1 MVNNNVLSVN
11 YDSTSSEEESDY
23 SDDDFVQEIDDEDLD
38 DRIQE
43 VSADLGGFLE
53 DVAEVE
59 IIDNESIY
67 VKFFDKKI
75 KFSDDE
81 ECEFDEDDEGYP
93 VMING
98 GEIYFKA
105 YLNKLGELNDDYKG
119 ILYRTNIAKE
129 DFYLD

>member
-1 MVNNNVLSVN
+1 MVNNGVLSVN

-75 KFSDDE
+75 KFSEDE
-81 ECEFDEDDEGYP
+81 ECEF
-93 VMING
+93 
-98 GEIYFKA
+98 
-105 YLNKLGELNDDYKG
+105 
-119 ILYRTNIAKE
+119 
-129 DFYLD
+129 

>member
-1 MVNNNVLSVN
+1 MVNNSVLSVN
-11 YDSTSSEEESDY
+11 YDSTSSEEDSDY

-43 VSADLGGFLE
+43 VSADLAGFLE

-81 ECEFDEDDEGYP
+81 ECEFDEDDQGYP
-93 VMING
+93 IMING

-105 YLNKLGELNDDYKG
+105 YLNKLGELSDEYKG

-129 DFYLD
+129 DFYLE